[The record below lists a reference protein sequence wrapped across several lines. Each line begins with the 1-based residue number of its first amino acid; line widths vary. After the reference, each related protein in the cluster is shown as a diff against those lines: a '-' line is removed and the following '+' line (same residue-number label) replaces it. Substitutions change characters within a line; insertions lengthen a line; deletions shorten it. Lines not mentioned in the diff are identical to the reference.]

1 MSVAASSG
9 TVERHRMLQCKTKVL
24 RLYGE
29 HYCAR
34 RFGALCD
41 LGVVTRSKSD
51 QAVFQYQSLYVLW
64 S

>member
-1 MSVAASSG
+1 
-9 TVERHRMLQCKTKVL
+9 MLQCKTKVL